1 MRSCLVEVGHIGIEH
16 ALELLLLKDQRVVEA
31 FLPHT
36 PQESLTD
43 RIGSGSVIRCFQ
55 YFYATG
61 VCYSSETGSEFAI
74 MIANE
79 ILRHLSIR
87 SCLPQLLCSPS
98 VGRRSCHAH
107 VEHFPRL
114 QFDDEEGKERSKEQ
128 ISDQKA
134 RRRPRPERRG
144 CAGRS
149 PTSGLV
155 AGVYEQPSCT
165 SEWCACRPEGPVSTV
180 HPGSVQPP
188 RVDSASPSA

>member
-16 ALELLLLKDQRVVEA
+16 AARVASPEGSAGGRGRTLLREA
-31 FLPHT
+31 
-36 PQESLTD
+36 LTD

-55 YFYATG
+55 YFDATG
-61 VCYSSETGSEFAI
+61 GCYSSATGSEFAI

-79 ILRHLSIR
+79 ILRHVSIR

-107 VEHFPRL
+107 VDHFARL
-114 QFDDEEGKERSKEQ
+114 QCDDEEGKKRSKEQ
-128 ISDQKA
+128 ISDRKA

-188 RVDSASPSA
+188 TVDSASPSA